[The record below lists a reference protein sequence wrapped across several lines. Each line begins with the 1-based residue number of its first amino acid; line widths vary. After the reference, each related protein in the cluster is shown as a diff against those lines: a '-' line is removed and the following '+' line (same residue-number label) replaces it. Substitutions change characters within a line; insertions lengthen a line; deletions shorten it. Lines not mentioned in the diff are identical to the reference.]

1 MNARKTEDYFHSPE
15 QVNGYI
21 AQALVLLDAHDLT
34 ADERAH
40 LLPQVVNLLS
50 GKNITY
56 EQVVPAGMVLP
67 QNRGH

>member
-1 MNARKTEDYFHSPE
+1 MNARRTEDYFHSPE

-21 AQALVLLDAHDLT
+21 EQAVVLLDAHELT
-34 ADERAH
+34 ADERAR

-56 EQVVPAGMVLP
+56 EQVVPAGMVIP
-67 QNRGH
+67 GNARH